1 MLVRRFSGLLAATA
15 LAFAFGTLSVDE
27 AYADNDTLKG
37 AVIGAGVGGLIGGKE
52 GAIVGGVGGAIIG
65 ANK

>member
-1 MLVRRFSGLLAATA
+1 MVIRKLSGTIAATTLVLAAGLFTA
-15 LAFAFGTLSVDE
+15 EQAH
-27 AYADNDTLKG
+27 ADNDALKG

-65 ANK
+65 AN